1 MAIDFETLIYLEC
14 SILMLQNA
22 IKSIKKQEL
31 IFLEFQSI
39 IALNNFFYVVLSITV
54 VVEKTN
60 WITHY
65 NALW

>member
-60 WITHY
+60 
-65 NALW
+65 